1 MPVCFDRG
9 RRRAPLCLRQSDV
22 SSCTEL
28 VHPISA
34 RLELNPAIQEGVEG
48 FSPLPP
54 PNLLFLVRIEEAV
67 SQSKDEAERSE
78 VLAEDAGSLDV
89 LHGDGVGCYGR

>member
-1 MPVCFDRG
+1 M
-9 RRRAPLCLRQSDV
+9 
-22 SSCTEL
+22 
-28 VHPISA
+28 
-34 RLELNPAIQEGVEG
+34 
-48 FSPLPP
+48 
-54 PNLLFLVRIEEAV
+54 LFLVRIEEAV